1 MRLILAALFA
11 AVLLPAGSA
20 QAGLLGTMITLHYN
34 FLVPAATTDSLL
46 VTGGTEVTCTGGGSG
61 NANACTMLTAANQY
75 IDIGDFTIDYLYVG
89 SQPGGF
95 NPTPPNGMTFAG
107 LDIGAPI
114 GAVLISTG
122 IAGLD
127 DSRVTFTATSVEV
140 DMHGLSLGFSNSFSL
155 TLVAVPEPA
164 SLALL
169 SLGVVGFAGLRQG
182 IGRGMGRGMGRR
194 LGRG

>member
-1 MRLILAALFA
+1 MRLLLAALFA
-11 AVLLPAGSA
+11 AVLLPVGSA
-20 QAGLLGTMITLHYN
+20 QAGLLGTTITLNYN

-75 IDIGDFTIDYLYVG
+75 IDIGDFTIDHSYVG
-89 SQPGGF
+89 SVPSGF
-95 NPTPPNGMTFAG
+95 NPTPPNGMTFLG

-127 DSRVTFTATSVEV
+127 DSRITFTATSVEV
-140 DMHGLSLGFSNSFSL
+140 DMHGLSLGFSNSFTL

-169 SLGVVGFAGLRQG
+169 SLGVVGFAGMR
-182 IGRGMGRGMGRR
+182 RRMSWRMSWGMSRT
-194 LGRG
+194 